1 MQIYVVTLAGR
12 TMTLD
17 VRANSG
23 IIYIK
28 SLIELD
34 HLDVQVGYQRLVF
47 AGKQLD
53 NGRTLDYYNIMEK
66 SILQLIVTTESN
78 YTNHPVTNY
87 IQSSSEIG
95 F

>member
-1 MQIYVVTLAGR
+1 MQIYVVTLAGK

-17 VRANSG
+17 VTANSG
-23 IIYIK
+23 IIHIK

-53 NGRTLDYYNIMEK
+53 NGRTLDSYNITEK
-66 SILQLIVTTESN
+66 STLQLIVTTKSSFGHQL
-78 YTNHPVTNY
+78 HPV
-87 IQSSSEIG
+87 I

>member
-1 MQIYVVTLAGR
+1 MQIYVVTLAGK

-17 VRANSG
+17 VTANSS
-23 IIYIK
+23 IIHIK

-34 HLDVQVGYQRLVF
+34 HLGVQVGYQRLVF

-53 NGRTLDYYNIMEK
+53 NGRTLDSYNITEK
-66 SILQLIVTTESN
+66 STLQLIVTTKSSFGHQL
-78 YTNHPVTNY
+78 HPV
-87 IQSSSEIG
+87 I

>member
-1 MQIYVVTLAGR
+1 MLIYVVTLAGR

-23 IIYIK
+23 IIHIK

-34 HLDVQVGYQRLVF
+34 HLGVQVGYQRLVF

-53 NGRTLDYYNIMEK
+53 NGRTLDSYNITEK
-66 SILQLIVTTESN
+66 STLQLIVTTKSSFGHQL
-78 YTNHPVTNY
+78 HPV
-87 IQSSSEIG
+87 I